1 MSKKITIP
9 ITDHADNCTAYYNV
23 EYKLS
28 TETAYNSFKAFTDR
42 VVLNNVLDTS
52 VYNVR
57 ITRYCCNGSSSAPL
71 TLVIDTSTDSPVLD
85 TPTGFSLTPG
95 DTEIA
100 ANCDDVTD
108 ATNYVWEIAT
118 DPLFTVMYQSF
129 TTTVSNKTITELT
142 NGTLYHVRVKAT
154 ASGFADSPY
163 ASGTATPS

>member
-1 MSKKITIP
+1 MKQITIP

-28 TETAYNSFKAFTDR
+28 TDIAYNSFKAFTDR
-42 VVLNNVLDTS
+42 VVISNVFDAS

-71 TLVIDTSTDSPVLD
+71 TLIVDTSTDSPVLV

-95 DTEIA
+95 AAQIA

-108 ATNYVWEIAT
+108 AETYVWEIAT
-118 DPLFTVMYQSF
+118 DPLFTAQYQRF
-129 TTTVSNKTITELT
+129 ETTVSNKTITELT
-142 NGTLYHVRVKAT
+142 SGTLYHVRVKAT
-154 ASGFADSPY
+154 ASGFADSDY
-163 ASGTATPS
+163 ASGTATQS